1 MDLISEALF
10 GIHILFEHMFSLTSC
25 SLTAPLIREL
35 FQPLCCL
42 QADNVLRSPFMILWI
57 DAHALH
63 KATKPRRHHE
73 ILKLRRGRSSTSTL
87 LGGASS
93 PRSFLTASIA
103 ATSTTIVP
111 VKNIVAW

>member
-1 MDLISEALF
+1 MDPISEALF
-10 GIHILFEHMFSLTSC
+10 GIHILFAHMFSLTSC

-63 KATKPRRHHE
+63 KATKPGRHHE
-73 ILKLRRGRSSTSTL
+73 ILKLRHGRSSTST
-87 LGGASS
+87 
-93 PRSFLTASIA
+93 FLCAWMKWVWIQKWQTERLPNDL
-103 ATSTTIVP
+103 P
-111 VKNIVAW
+111 VS